1 MSKQVNC
8 PDCVATFSRKDHMK
22 RHWRTKHQEAQV
34 SCTVC
39 GETFSRPDKAIQ
51 HAKMHTV
58 VRDCSRA
65 CTSKKIIAPAQTF
78 NGIIKQE
85 PAITIPSKTTTMP
98 SLIEFVQDR
107 TAAMIAEYEAMKNKE
122 MGMKEENMDVVSI
135 SSDEEVDL
143 RVAESSSL
151 PQDISPEVT
160 TEDSQPEKPML
171 ASVKPVKV
179 RSLVKIPRL
188 ILTPIDAKPPGTKLK
203 KTVKKTREEENCRR
217 QLERALTVK
226 SQLVLTLRSE
236 KDSLSIELQ
245 RLKGQLTAAL
255 DEVRRLEEKNANLR
269 ERVKQNQHTKEELTV
284 LKQKHNITQIRL
296 KELEQE
302 LNCAREAVT
311 KTVIVPKKITTF
323 SEVIPKSG
331 ISVPKVIIPHV
342 DMESTNEPDGVEV
355 LGGTFDDLLGGL
367 EDMPSIW
374 LEDDE

>member
-1 MSKQVNC
+1 M
-8 PDCVATFSRKDHMK
+8 
-22 RHWRTKHQEAQV
+22 
-34 SCTVC
+34 
-39 GETFSRPDKAIQ
+39 
-51 HAKMHTV
+51 
-58 VRDCSRA
+58 
-65 CTSKKIIAPAQTF
+65 
-78 NGIIKQE
+78 
-85 PAITIPSKTTTMP
+85 
-98 SLIEFVQDR
+98 
-107 TAAMIAEYEAMKNKE
+107 
-122 MGMKEENMDVVSI
+122 
-135 SSDEEVDL
+135 
-143 RVAESSSL
+143 
-151 PQDISPEVT
+151 
-160 TEDSQPEKPML
+160 
-171 ASVKPVKV
+171 
-179 RSLVKIPRL
+179 
-188 ILTPIDAKPPGTKLK
+188 
-203 KTVKKTREEENCRR
+203 
-217 QLERALTVK
+217 ERALTVK

-269 ERVKQNQHTKEELTV
+269 ERMKQNQHTKEELTV

-331 ISVPKVIIPHV
+331 TSVPKVIIPHV

>member
-1 MSKQVNC
+1 M
-8 PDCVATFSRKDHMK
+8 
-22 RHWRTKHQEAQV
+22 
-34 SCTVC
+34 
-39 GETFSRPDKAIQ
+39 
-51 HAKMHTV
+51 
-58 VRDCSRA
+58 
-65 CTSKKIIAPAQTF
+65 
-78 NGIIKQE
+78 
-85 PAITIPSKTTTMP
+85 
-98 SLIEFVQDR
+98 
-107 TAAMIAEYEAMKNKE
+107 
-122 MGMKEENMDVVSI
+122 
-135 SSDEEVDL
+135 
-143 RVAESSSL
+143 
-151 PQDISPEVT
+151 
-160 TEDSQPEKPML
+160 
-171 ASVKPVKV
+171 
-179 RSLVKIPRL
+179 
-188 ILTPIDAKPPGTKLK
+188 
-203 KTVKKTREEENCRR
+203 
-217 QLERALTVK
+217 TVK
-226 SQLVLTLRSE
+226 SQLVLTLLSE

>member
-1 MSKQVNC
+1 M
-8 PDCVATFSRKDHMK
+8 
-22 RHWRTKHQEAQV
+22 
-34 SCTVC
+34 
-39 GETFSRPDKAIQ
+39 
-51 HAKMHTV
+51 
-58 VRDCSRA
+58 
-65 CTSKKIIAPAQTF
+65 
-78 NGIIKQE
+78 
-85 PAITIPSKTTTMP
+85 
-98 SLIEFVQDR
+98 
-107 TAAMIAEYEAMKNKE
+107 
-122 MGMKEENMDVVSI
+122 
-135 SSDEEVDL
+135 
-143 RVAESSSL
+143 
-151 PQDISPEVT
+151 
-160 TEDSQPEKPML
+160 
-171 ASVKPVKV
+171 
-179 RSLVKIPRL
+179 
-188 ILTPIDAKPPGTKLK
+188 
-203 KTVKKTREEENCRR
+203 
-217 QLERALTVK
+217 TVK

-331 ISVPKVIIPHV
+331 TSVPKVIIPHV

>member
-1 MSKQVNC
+1 M
-8 PDCVATFSRKDHMK
+8 
-22 RHWRTKHQEAQV
+22 
-34 SCTVC
+34 
-39 GETFSRPDKAIQ
+39 
-51 HAKMHTV
+51 
-58 VRDCSRA
+58 
-65 CTSKKIIAPAQTF
+65 
-78 NGIIKQE
+78 
-85 PAITIPSKTTTMP
+85 
-98 SLIEFVQDR
+98 
-107 TAAMIAEYEAMKNKE
+107 
-122 MGMKEENMDVVSI
+122 
-135 SSDEEVDL
+135 
-143 RVAESSSL
+143 
-151 PQDISPEVT
+151 
-160 TEDSQPEKPML
+160 
-171 ASVKPVKV
+171 
-179 RSLVKIPRL
+179 
-188 ILTPIDAKPPGTKLK
+188 
-203 KTVKKTREEENCRR
+203 
-217 QLERALTVK
+217 TVK
-226 SQLVLTLRSE
+226 SQLVLTLLSE

-331 ISVPKVIIPHV
+331 TSVPKVIIPHV

>member
-1 MSKQVNC
+1 M
-8 PDCVATFSRKDHMK
+8 
-22 RHWRTKHQEAQV
+22 
-34 SCTVC
+34 
-39 GETFSRPDKAIQ
+39 
-51 HAKMHTV
+51 
-58 VRDCSRA
+58 
-65 CTSKKIIAPAQTF
+65 
-78 NGIIKQE
+78 
-85 PAITIPSKTTTMP
+85 
-98 SLIEFVQDR
+98 
-107 TAAMIAEYEAMKNKE
+107 
-122 MGMKEENMDVVSI
+122 
-135 SSDEEVDL
+135 
-143 RVAESSSL
+143 
-151 PQDISPEVT
+151 
-160 TEDSQPEKPML
+160 
-171 ASVKPVKV
+171 
-179 RSLVKIPRL
+179 
-188 ILTPIDAKPPGTKLK
+188 
-203 KTVKKTREEENCRR
+203 
-217 QLERALTVK
+217 ERALTVK

-331 ISVPKVIIPHV
+331 TSVPKVIIPHV

>member
-1 MSKQVNC
+1 M
-8 PDCVATFSRKDHMK
+8 
-22 RHWRTKHQEAQV
+22 
-34 SCTVC
+34 
-39 GETFSRPDKAIQ
+39 
-51 HAKMHTV
+51 
-58 VRDCSRA
+58 
-65 CTSKKIIAPAQTF
+65 
-78 NGIIKQE
+78 
-85 PAITIPSKTTTMP
+85 
-98 SLIEFVQDR
+98 
-107 TAAMIAEYEAMKNKE
+107 
-122 MGMKEENMDVVSI
+122 
-135 SSDEEVDL
+135 
-143 RVAESSSL
+143 
-151 PQDISPEVT
+151 
-160 TEDSQPEKPML
+160 
-171 ASVKPVKV
+171 
-179 RSLVKIPRL
+179 
-188 ILTPIDAKPPGTKLK
+188 
-203 KTVKKTREEENCRR
+203 
-217 QLERALTVK
+217 TVK

-331 ISVPKVIIPHV
+331 TSVPKVIIPHV
-342 DMESTNEPDGVEV
+342 GMESTNEPDGVEV